1 MSKFYSVPVP
11 SVGVKKVPNPLPESL
26 TPFFH
31 VTDGESAL
39 QTQILQKNNRNQKEG
54 QEKTFKT
61 VLEEKAE
68 AASLIFCQVC
78 VIFEESVVFCLIDC
92 LAINCREEP
101 ECWPAGQQFFISA
114 IWLRAAAVMQW
125 CYSRTQFDF
134 FFALFF
140 STGVFLFICL
150 TRS

>member
-54 QEKTFKT
+54 QEKNLQDCSGRKGRGCISHF
-61 VLEEKAE
+61 LS
-68 AASLIFCQVC
+68 SLCNI
-78 VIFEESVVFCLIDC
+78 
-92 LAINCREEP
+92 
-101 ECWPAGQQFFISA
+101 
-114 IWLRAAAVMQW
+114 
-125 CYSRTQFDF
+125 
-134 FFALFF
+134 
-140 STGVFLFICL
+140 
-150 TRS
+150 